1 MGIVDMIGAN
11 IGLAVTLDLASCEFQ
26 GQLRSLTSVDLTMTN
41 NQSAY
46 V

>member
-1 MGIVDMIGAN
+1 MIGVN

-26 GQLRSLTSVDLTMTN
+26 GQLGYLRSLTSVDLIMTN
-41 NQSAY
+41 SQSAY